1 MEAEKVQG
9 EVVFHYWLDT
19 QNGLKK
25 PFLYADKLTGV
36 SLEAKVVK
44 SVKDKVLVKFAIDEK
59 RSGDKPVWE
68 FPYQTMYTAGTE
80 GGWYCMPEPGD
91 QVFIYFPDKKEEN
104 AVAENSSR
112 SGENRDSST
121 SDPAIKYFRTIHGKE
136 IRFTKRA
143 VIITCSDGTSIT
155 LNEGN
160 GISIES
166 EEGITLSSGKGIS
179 INANEAIE
187 FYASDHIRL
196 HCKKSHI
203 KMDTKIDIAGPDV
216 RIN

>member
-1 MEAEKVQG
+1 
-9 EVVFHYWLDT
+9 
-19 QNGLKK
+19 
-25 PFLYADKLTGV
+25 
-36 SLEAKVVK
+36 
-44 SVKDKVLVKFAIDEK
+44 
-59 RSGDKPVWE
+59 
-68 FPYQTMYTAGTE
+68 
-80 GGWYCMPEPGD
+80 MPEPGD

-112 SGENRDSST
+112 SGKNRDSST